1 VSKKYFFVSGFKDEE
16 DEVGKNRKRRREHRT
31 FGFADGRSSASET
44 TYKSTNEVTS
54 YSSANSYR
62 KLETQPVVDKD
73 NVICTDKGFFEVAH
87 SDAWGS
93 ALIPVEN
100 PDSLPVS
107 YEEIH
112 SIKLIDNFPKIPAS
126 LWARWIQLVFY
137 FCEQTK
143 NKPTIIREW
152 NTQKATYDYYRV
164 VNNVRHVVEH
174 PLRELTNQE
183 LYNSPI
189 AYHGG
194 YLPPP
199 SNSATELEVT
209 ALLCRRIDDLTQ
221 WKIVI
226 PKQVVSRA
234 SVFAEISRTIDIET
248 GEIYEIFPPTGY
260 VHAGSTHSHNTMEA
274 FFSSTDDKSELGVP
288 GLHIVVG
295 RVNQERRTYEFKA
308 SIVLRKQRKDVAFRD
323 VVDHTPMPGVTYH
336 TNVLEHIKTEATK
349 VYNNNANASS
359 DFSWLYEKSVSVGA
373 TAPLTLNESM
383 IDHEAASMADTE
395 KYPLTRKEEPP
406 TNPPWLRFFYDEG
419 ANDDEILWRPQ
430 TKTLHREVEGVVPTN
445 KPPFQS
451 TPKNRHPLHE
461 DDCPF
466 EDPVAFEEGDDW
478 WPPWCGI

>member
-1 VSKKYFFVSGFKDEE
+1 MSRKYFFLSGFKKEDEE

-31 FGFADGRSSASET
+31 FGFAAGKSSASE
-44 TYKSTNEVTS
+44 SNSGSSS
-54 YSSANSYR
+54 YSSINNYSYR

-73 NVICTDKGFFEVAH
+73 NVICTDKGFFEIAH

-93 ALIPVEN
+93 AFIPVEN
-100 PDSLPVS
+100 PNSLPIT
-107 YEEIH
+107 YDEIH
-112 SIKLIDNFPKIPAS
+112 SIKLIDNFPKIPAL
-126 LWARWIQLVFY
+126 LWSRWIQLVFY

-164 VNNVRHVVEH
+164 VNNVRHAVEH

-189 AYHGG
+189 ASYGG

-199 SNSATELEVT
+199 SSSTAELEVT
-209 ALLCRRIDDLTQ
+209 ALLCRKIDDLTQ

-323 VVDHTPMPGVTYH
+323 VVDHTPVPGVTYH
-336 TNVLEHIKTEATK
+336 TNVLEHIKTETTK

-359 DFSWLYEKSVSVGA
+359 DFGWLYEKSVSVGS
-373 TAPLTLNESM
+373 TPTLNASI
-383 IDHEAASMADTE
+383 IDHEAAIPDTE
-395 KYPLTRKEEPP
+395 KYPLTRKDHLEKP
-406 TNPPWLRFFYDEG
+406 TDPPWLRHFYDDG
-419 ANDDEILWRPQ
+419 ANDGEIIWQPQ
-430 TKTLHREVEGVVPTN
+430 TKTLHREVEGVVPEN

-451 TPKNRHPLHE
+451 PSKNHHSLHE
-461 DDCPF
+461 NDSPF